1 MPNVD
6 LLLAR
11 VRRTFG
17 DASPEQ
23 AVERVRAIIG
33 TERLPENAEGGL
45 AREAL
50 RALKN
55 GEDPTPK
62 QLAALEMMMRM
73 MRPAPKIVAG
83 RPEDFA
89 EEDFLKLFPAWE
101 KFQEAVRPFVRS
113 IGRIDRTDGIPLGTG
128 FLVNETTLVTNR
140 HVLDGASN
148 GTRRLERGQAIVSF
162 RREFQTPDET
172 PVDIVGVKAF
182 HETLDIAVL
191 QVESRTFSADR
202 QPLSVSTGPKVG
214 DNVVAIGFPFN
225 DPQRNPLFIG
235 TVFGNRFG
243 VKRAAPGDV
252 VAASTDG
259 LRWSH
264 DCSTLGGNSGSP
276 LLSMDTAQVVGLH
289 FGGTFL
295 WRNEAVDASALG
307 VFLNAHP

>member
-1 MPNVD
+1 MANVE

-17 DASPEQ
+17 EASPEQ

-50 RALKN
+50 QALKA
-55 GEDPTPK
+55 GDEPTPK
-62 QLAALEMMMRM
+62 QLAALEMMLRM
-73 MRPAPKIVAG
+73 MRPAPKIIDG

-89 EEDFLKLFPAWE
+89 EDDFIKLFPAWE
-101 KFQEAVRPFVRS
+101 KFQEAVRPFIRS

-148 GTRRLERGQAIVSF
+148 GTRVLERGQATVSF

-172 PVDIVGVKAF
+172 PVEIVGVKGF

-191 QVESRTFSADR
+191 QVEPRTFSPQR
-202 QPLSVSTGPKVG
+202 LPLAVSAGPALG
-214 DNVVAIGFPFN
+214 DSVVAIGFPFN
-225 DPQRNPLFIG
+225 DPVRNPLFVG

-252 VAASTDG
+252 VARSTDG
-259 LRWSH
+259 SRWSH

-276 LLSMDTAQVVGLH
+276 LLSMATAKVVGLH

-307 VFLNAHP
+307 AFLDGHS